1 MATTLWHI
9 CHLLARSEW
18 WLGFSSAPMLEKA
31 PQPVDAAA
39 LNGSHWAE
47 IELATQFHMEGLSY
61 E

>member
-1 MATTLWHI
+1 
-9 CHLLARSEW
+9 
-18 WLGFSSAPMLEKA
+18 MLEKA